1 MDHSYLLLKSLHI
14 FGAIIFLG
22 NIIITG
28 WWKFMA
34 DRTRDPKVIA
44 FAQRQ
49 VTLTDFVFTA
59 GGAWLLLGAGLGNA
73 MLHGMDYL
81 AIRWMAWGLGLFA
94 ASGVIWVTI
103 LIPVQIKQARMAR
116 QFANQDAV
124 PEGYWRL
131 CRWWNIFGT
140 LATVLPLINLY
151 WMVYKPF

>member
-1 MDHSYLLLKSLHI
+1 MDHSYLLLKSIHI

-22 NIIITG
+22 NIVITG

-59 GGAWLLLGAGLGNA
+59 GGAALVLGAGLGNA

-103 LIPVQIKQARMAR
+103 LIPIQIKQARMAR
-116 QFANQDAV
+116 QFAGLDAV

-131 CRWWNIFGT
+131 CRWWNIFGA

>member
-1 MDHSYLLLKSLHI
+1 MDQTYMLLKSIHI

-34 DRTRDPKVIA
+34 DRTREPKVIA

-49 VTLTDFVFTA
+49 VTLTDFVFTG
-59 GGAWLLLGAGLGNA
+59 GGAALVLGGGMGNA
-73 MLHGMDYL
+73 VLHGMDFF
-81 AIRWMAWGLGLFA
+81 AIRWMAWGLGLFT
-94 ASGVIWVTI
+94 ASGLIWVTI
-103 LIPVQIKQARMAR
+103 LIPIQIKQARLAR
-116 QFANQDAV
+116 QFENWNSV
-124 PEGYWRL
+124 PEEYWRL
-131 CRWWNIFGT
+131 CRWWNFFGA

>member
-1 MDHSYLLLKSLHI
+1 MDHSYLLLKSIHI

-34 DRTRDPKVIA
+34 DRTRDPRVIA

-59 GGAWLLLGAGLGNA
+59 GGAALVLGGGLGNA
-73 MLHGMDYL
+73 LLHDMDYF
-81 AIRWMAWGLGLFA
+81 AVRWMAWGLGLFA

-103 LIPVQIKQARMAR
+103 LIPIQIKQARMAR
-116 QFANQDAV
+116 QFANQNSV
-124 PEGYWRL
+124 PEDYWRL
-131 CRWWNIFGT
+131 CRRWNIFGT

-151 WMVYKPF
+151 WMVYKPY